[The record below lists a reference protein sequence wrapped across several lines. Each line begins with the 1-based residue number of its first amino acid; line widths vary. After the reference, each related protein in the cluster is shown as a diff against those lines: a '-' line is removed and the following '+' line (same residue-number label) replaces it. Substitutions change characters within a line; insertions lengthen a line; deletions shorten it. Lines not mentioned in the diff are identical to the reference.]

1 MSSNFHSDGT
11 LFIVS
16 GPSGAGKT
24 TLIERVREQL
34 SPLGI
39 DLYFSVSHTTRRART
54 GEIPGQSYYFVT
66 DPEFDGMVARGE
78 FLEWAH
84 VHAHRYGT
92 SKAEVWDRLQHGV
105 DVIVD
110 IDYQGA
116 RQIASDGELEPRSLS
131 IFIFPPSL
139 ESLERRLHSRGL
151 NTEAEIE
158 LRLKKA
164 IDEIDE
170 GKDFYRYII
179 INDSLDAA
187 TECLKA
193 AIIAKKLQT
202 KTALEAIAR
211 MAERF
216 KEEDWRKI
224 ENEKLKI
231 EKQIG
236 ESS

>member
-24 TLIERVREQL
+24 TLIQSVRAQL
-34 SPLGI
+34 APIGI
-39 DLYFSVSHTTRRART
+39 ELYFSVSHTTRKART
-54 GEIPGQSYYFVT
+54 GEIAGKSYYFVS
-66 DPEFDGMVARGE
+66 DQEFDGMCDRGE

-92 SKAEVWDRLQHGV
+92 SRAEVMDRLFGGQ
-105 DVIVD
+105 DVILD

-116 RQIASDGELEPRSLS
+116 KQLANAPELEPRSLS
-131 IFIFPPSL
+131 VFIFPPAL
-139 ESLERRLHSRGL
+139 ETLEQRLRNRGL
-151 NTEAEIE
+151 NTDEEID
-158 LRLKKA
+158 LRLRKA

-170 GKDFYRYII
+170 GKDFYKYII
-179 INDSLDAA
+179 INDNLEVA

-202 KTALEAIAR
+202 KTALEAIAT

-216 KEEDWRKI
+216 KEEDR
-224 ENEKLKI
+224 N
-231 EKQIG
+231 G
-236 ESS
+236 RNAGRN

>member
-24 TLIERVREQL
+24 TLIQNVRRQL
-34 SPLGI
+34 QPIGI
-39 DLYFSVSHTTRRART
+39 ELYFSVSHTTRRPRT
-54 GEIPGQSYYFVT
+54 GEVPGKSYYFVEAS
-66 DPEFDGMVARGE
+66 EFEAMIERGE
-78 FLEWAH
+78 FLEHAH

-92 SKAEVWDRLQHGV
+92 SRAEVVERLSAGL
-105 DVIVD
+105 DVILD

-116 RQIASDGELEPRSLS
+116 KQIARDPELKPRSLS
-131 IFIFPPSL
+131 VFIFPPSL
-139 ESLERRLHSRGL
+139 DTLRVRLRERGL
-151 NTEAEIE
+151 NTDDEIE
-158 LRLKKA
+158 LRLRKA

-170 GKDFYRYII
+170 GKDFYDYII

-202 KTALEAIAR
+202 KTALEAIHK
-211 MAERF
+211 MAERL
-216 KEEDWRKI
+216 KEEDR
-224 ENEKLKI
+224 N
-231 EKQIG
+231 G
-236 ESS
+236 RTA